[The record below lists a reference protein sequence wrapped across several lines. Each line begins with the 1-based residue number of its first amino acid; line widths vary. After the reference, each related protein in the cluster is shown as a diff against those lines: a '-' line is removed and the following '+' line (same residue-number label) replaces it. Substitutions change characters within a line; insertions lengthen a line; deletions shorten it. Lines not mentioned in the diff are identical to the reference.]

1 MLPRAVAL
9 PPPVSAPSGGGSGSL
24 KLRISLPAPVS
35 QGGTDGVGG
44 GTDDEGGEV
53 PGAAGGSPPIS
64 GGSPAPA
71 SPLPADTIDGD
82 HSDTSATETVATA
95 SPLTTPPPPPLDNDG
110 LGGGLPTPAFT
121 HPGTEAIQILPT
133 AVAASVAQPRGSASI
148 DMLLGWQQTTISR
161 QARALKAT
169 HGALKRRLRV
179 RVAAAPDAAA
189 VADAAVAVARTVPLV
204 GAACVT
210 ASWALSDAAVAMA
223 EEDKCS
229 VADSDSAVDGVNGV
243 ERERGDDKQV
253 ANGGGDDDAD
263 ANGDAGGGGSGD
275 GGGGGIGSGA
285 HGDGGDGVNGA
296 AGDGDA
302 VARLPVR
309 GRPASAAAAAVVAAE
324 GIQKGWIRLPLES
337 YAPTEPL
344 RSHGG
349 TLFVEGPLRVDWVPR
364 QAWPNAPAPGVS
376 ASIATDAD
384 DLVRAARAAEAAA
397 AAPGVAVNTA
407 GGGGGGGGSGGGGGV
422 SGGAGS
428 GAGGAGAVPGAAG
441 GGEAADTPG
450 VVPKGKALAAKDS
463 KPPKSSK
470 SDKAAS
476 PDAPADTR
484 EAPVSKADKSHK
496 PDKPDKLH
504 RAENP
509 DRLHKTDKPYH
520 SKADKGH
527 PHKAARS
534 PKGLAKADDWADRED
549 DHAETAPVKAR
560 DAKRKGGAGDEEGD
574 GEGGK
579 RRRRR

>member
-1 MLPRAVAL
+1 M
-9 PPPVSAPSGGGSGSL
+9 
-24 KLRISLPAPVS
+24 
-35 QGGTDGVGG
+35 
-44 GTDDEGGEV
+44 
-53 PGAAGGSPPIS
+53 AGGSPPIC

-71 SPLPADTIDGD
+71 SPLPADAIGGD
-82 HSDTSATETVATA
+82 QSDTSATETVATA

-121 HPGTEAIQILPT
+121 HPGSEATQILPT

-179 RVAAAPDAAA
+179 RVAAAPDASA

-210 ASWALSDAAVAMA
+210 ASWALSDAAAAME
-223 EEDKCS
+223 EEDKGS
-229 VADSDSAVDGVNGV
+229 ITDGDSAVDGVNGV
-243 ERERGDDKQV
+243 GGGVGDGDKV
-253 ANGGGDDDAD
+253 ANTGGGNDPD
-263 ANGDAGGGGSGD
+263 ANGDAGGRGSAD
-275 GGGGGIGSGA
+275 GGGGGGGGGTN
-285 HGDGGDGVNGA
+285 GDGGNGVNGA
-296 AGDGDA
+296 AGDGDV

-309 GRPASAAAAAVVAAE
+309 GGPASAAAAAIVAAE
-324 GIQKGWIRLPLES
+324 GVQEGWIRLPLEA

-349 TLFVEGPLRVDWVPR
+349 ALLEEGPLRVDWVPR
-364 QAWPNAPAPGVS
+364 QVWPDAPSPGVS
-376 ASIATDAD
+376 AGIATDAD

-397 AAPGVAVNTA
+397 AALGVAVSAAGGTGGSGGG
-407 GGGGGGGGSGGGGGV
+407 GGGGGGGGSGGGGAGGGGAGG

-428 GAGGAGAVPGAAG
+428 GVGSVAAVPAAASGEEG
-441 GGEAADTPG
+441 GGTPS
-450 VVPKGKALAAKDS
+450 VAPKGKVPVAKGP
-463 KPPKSSK
+463 KPLKASK
-470 SDKAAS
+470 SDKAVS
-476 PDAPADTR
+476 PDAPLDAS
-484 EAPVSKADKSHK
+484 EVPASKPDKLHK

-504 RAENP
+504 RAEKP
-509 DRLHKTDKPYH
+509 DRLHKADKSYH

-534 PKGLAKADDWADRED
+534 PRPLAKADDWADREGV
-549 DHAETAPVKAR
+549 HAEAAPVKAR
-560 DAKRKGGAGDEEGD
+560 DAKRKGGAGDDEGD